1 MEMYDRTILSSDHLY
16 LSIGRNIR
24 HLRKKKNLTQEQLA
38 ELIDG
43 DQKYISRIESGKA
56 KASLLYYLKIANA
69 LCVSLDYL
77 LIDCISAHYGLEG
90 ADDLFQNF
98 IGETEEQLANAP
110 TPISGSRELRLGDIL
125 YRDLN
130 GDGKITTD
138 DATWIS
144 NSNIPEMM
152 FALNFDANYKGFD
165 LSLQFQGAALND
177 KMLCGTWNNGASDNT
192 PLTKPFY
199 GNYDNAPV
207 YLVEGSWT
215 PDNTD
220 AEYPRLSVIGNPNN
234 SIVSTFWKRNGAYLR
249 LKNITL
255 GYTIPKHII
264 NKAGLQNLRVYVA
277 GSNLFTITDF
287 KYLDPESPNVVQGYY
302 PQQKTMS
309 FGVDISF

>member
-1 MEMYDRTILSSDHLY
+1 MVLRHTNRINDFSYNISGNVSFTRNRILSKTESSNVLPWQ
-16 LSIGRNIR
+16 SVIGTSMGAI
-24 HLRKKKNLTQEQLA
+24 LGYEA
-38 ELIDG
+38 IGLI
-43 DQKYISRIESGKA
+43 Q
-56 KASLLYYLKIANA
+56 
-69 LCVSLDYL
+69 
-77 LIDCISAHYGLEG
+77 
-90 ADDLFQNF
+90 
-98 IGETEEQLANAP
+98 TEEQLANAP